1 MKPYVSLVVFLGFFF
16 FNIQH
21 FLCSSLSQDIEI
33 DTSFM
38 AKMHS
43 PNGKL
48 WSQTIWCRIKFRDII
63 LFLFSTY
70 DAQRSLYKGVSNGV
84 YWSQYFLALS
94 LHASVL
100 KPYGLQLNR
109 LIRAGVHCL
118 KRHFFEANHHA
129 LKGILLKLTQ
139 ST

>member
-1 MKPYVSLVVFLGFFF
+1 MLSEAYIKEFLME
-16 FNIQH
+16 
-21 FLCSSLSQDIEI
+21 SI
-33 DTSFM
+33 D
-38 AKMHS
+38 HS
-43 PNGKL
+43 
-48 WSQTIWCRIKFRDII
+48 I
-63 LFLFSTY
+63 
-70 DAQRSLYKGVSNGV
+70 
-84 YWSQYFLALS
+84 FLALS

-100 KPYGLQLNR
+100 KPCGLQLNR

>member
-1 MKPYVSLVVFLGFFF
+1 MKTYVSLVVFFFGFFF
-16 FNIQH
+16 
-21 FLCSSLSQDIEI
+21 
-33 DTSFM
+33 
-38 AKMHS
+38 
-43 PNGKL
+43 
-48 WSQTIWCRIKFRDII
+48 
-63 LFLFSTY
+63 
-70 DAQRSLYKGVSNGV
+70 
-84 YWSQYFLALS
+84 FLALS

>member
-21 FLCSSLSQDIEI
+21 FLCSSLSQDIEK

-48 WSQTIWCRIKFRDII
+48 WSQTIWWRIKFRDII

-70 DAQRSLYKGVSNGV
+70 DAQGSLYKGVSNGV
-84 YWSQYFLALS
+84 YWSRYFLALS
-94 LHASVL
+94 LHASV
-100 KPYGLQLNR
+100 
-109 LIRAGVHCL
+109 
-118 KRHFFEANHHA
+118 
-129 LKGILLKLTQ
+129 
-139 ST
+139 

>member
-1 MKPYVSLVVFLGFFF
+1 MESIDHSIFWPYRSTQVF
-16 FNIQH
+16 
-21 FLCSSLSQDIEI
+21 
-33 DTSFM
+33 
-38 AKMHS
+38 
-43 PNGKL
+43 
-48 WSQTIWCRIKFRDII
+48 R
-63 LFLFSTY
+63 
-70 DAQRSLYKGVSNGV
+70 
-84 YWSQYFLALS
+84 
-94 LHASVL
+94 

>member
-1 MKPYVSLVVFLGFFF
+1 MKPYVSLVVFFLGFFF
-16 FNIQH
+16 FYNFQH

-33 DTSFM
+33 ETSFM
-38 AKMHS
+38 AKMHN

-48 WSQTIWCRIKFRDII
+48 WSQTICDII

>member
-1 MKPYVSLVVFLGFFF
+1 MKPYVSLVVFIFLVFF
-16 FNIQH
+16 
-21 FLCSSLSQDIEI
+21 
-33 DTSFM
+33 
-38 AKMHS
+38 
-43 PNGKL
+43 
-48 WSQTIWCRIKFRDII
+48 
-63 LFLFSTY
+63 
-70 DAQRSLYKGVSNGV
+70 
-84 YWSQYFLALS
+84 FLALS

-129 LKGILLKLTQ
+129 LKGILLTLTQ